1 MSLHVMRLNHDGLH
15 KLIAEDVITDAN
27 CVKKEMNLW
36 GLNRFIYI

>member
-1 MSLHVMRLNHDGLH
+1 MRHNHDGLH

-27 CVKKEMNLW
+27 CVKKKEMNLW